1 MYTSVLKGDVETFQK
16 EINRL
21 LRKTIIC
28 FEEKEHI
35 SFGNAG
41 YTAKLVH
48 RQALYAYHGFV
59 VGVLSGIDGYIVKNV
74 RF

>member
-28 FEEKEHI
+28 CEEEEHI
-35 SFGNAG
+35 SCGNAG
-41 YTAKLVH
+41 YNAKLVP